1 MSDALSTLEHQR
13 HHIQLRIGQLGD
25 LRSGSIT
32 TTGGHCGNRRCRC
45 RQPNDPGHGP
55 FFRLTRKVNGKTVT
69 ETFPTSAAL
78 RKAQREVEE
87 YRRFRQLS
95 QDLLQVNEQI
105 CRLRPVEETLTPEEK
120 KRPKRSSKRSRKK

>member
-13 HHIQLRIGQLGD
+13 SEIQLRIGQLGD

-32 TTGGHCGNRRCRC
+32 TTGGRCGNRRCHC
-45 RQPNDPGHGP
+45 RRPNDPGHGP

-69 ETFPTSAAL
+69 ETFPTPAAL

-105 CRLRPVEETLTPEEK
+105 CRLRPVEETFTPEEK
-120 KRPKRSSKRSRKK
+120 KRPKQSSKRWPKK